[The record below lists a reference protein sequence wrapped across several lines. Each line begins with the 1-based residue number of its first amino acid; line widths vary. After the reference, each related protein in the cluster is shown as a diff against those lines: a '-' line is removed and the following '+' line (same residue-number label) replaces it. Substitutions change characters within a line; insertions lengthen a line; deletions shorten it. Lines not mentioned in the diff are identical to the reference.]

1 MVTLGREATAWQEVL
16 RKWTGCFPFN
26 LLQMCFSLSLD
37 QLLASAG
44 DQQKL
49 QAVLSSVGSKSTT
62 FTLIQEAKAQSEVSG
77 HRNGRAAPLGPWGL
91 MLGSVCFPRWRGCTL
106 LRWRCPLQ
114 HCSAAFPPHGRVCRG
129 DAEPLCT
136 SVYLRPFQCGHK
148 LGKGSHLLVKGS
160 HCYSLTWALKSC

>member
-16 RKWTGCFPFN
+16 RKWTGYFPFN
-26 LLQMCFSLSLD
+26 LLQMCFLLSLD

-49 QAVLSSVGSKSTT
+49 QVVLSSVGSKSTI

-77 HRNGRAAPLGPWGL
+77 HGNCRAAPLAPWGQ
-91 MLGSVCFPRWRGCTL
+91 MLGSVCLPRWRGWTL

-114 HCSAAFPPHGRVCRG
+114 HCSTALPPHGRVCRG
-129 DAEPLCT
+129 DAEGLCT
-136 SVYLRPFQCGHK
+136 SVYLHPLQCGHK
-148 LGKGSHLLVKGS
+148 LGRGAT
-160 HCYSLTWALKSC
+160 CW